1 MARCL
6 QSHLVVVQ
14 TTCSKCHA
22 VEIAAAVTGIIVL
35 VVGVL
40 VGFLPGILVYHCIS
54 KHCSLSSKP
63 GTSSHQ
69 QWQAGP
75 VYEEVPAEK
84 LELRKMGHMSQYRA
98 LN

>member
-1 MARCL
+1 MIQFIAD
-6 QSHLVVVQ
+6 SVQ
-14 TTCSKCHA
+14 TTCSTCHA

-63 GTSSHQ
+63 GHPSTNSGK
-69 QWQAGP
+69 QAQFM
-75 VYEEVPAEK
+75 K
-84 LELRKMGHMSQYRA
+84 RCLQRS